1 MDKQVTMKEFLE
13 IYNKALAEDDYYK
26 SGIYGKDVT
35 IHWNGI
41 YCSVG
46 DGATAYNEIIS
57 NIAAVIEENEPNELD
72 LAREV
77 AFAEVMD

>member
-41 YCSVG
+41 YCNVG
-46 DGATAYNEIIS
+46 DGATAYNHIICGLED
-57 NIAAVIEENEPNELD
+57 AMTELCD
-72 LAREV
+72 E
-77 AFAEVMD
+77 